1 MNRKKSR
8 SFPLAFKKSVL
19 PNVGT
24 SPEEASTLATVLE
37 ALCSGAGLGELG
49 LGEFFILK
57 KRRIPGDLKAPSS
70 T

>member
-49 LGEFFILK
+49 LFILK
-57 KRRIPGDLKAPSS
+57 KRRIPGDLKASSS

>member
-1 MNRKKSR
+1 MDRKKSR

-19 PNVGT
+19 PNVGA
-24 SPEEASTLATVLE
+24 SPEEASTLVTELE

-49 LGEFFILK
+49 LFSLK
-57 KRRIPGDLKAPSS
+57 KRIQGDLKAPFS